1 MITTAGGPQGP
12 PASPSANRHSQY
24 GSEKNHEN
32 KKSDAAQPIV
42 GRSSD
47 VGVVNDRRCYP
58 CRRPKKPNILILW
71 GDDIGYWNLSAYN
84 QGMMGYKTPN
94 IDRIAKEGA
103 LFTDWYGQQSCT
115 AGRSCFIT
123 GQSGFRTGMLKV
135 GLPGAK
141 EGLQARDVTIAE
153 LLKAQGYI
161 TGQFGKNH
169 LGDRDEHL
177 PTAHGFGEFYGSLYH
192 LNAEEEPEHP
202 DYFKD
207 PEMIKKYGTRGVL
220 HTWANPDGSQKIE
233 LTGPLNIKRMETVDD
248 EFTKEALRFMT
259 DAKKADKPFFL
270 WWNATRM
277 HIWTHL
283 TPQWEGK
290 TGLGH
295 LSRRH
300 DGARRDVGLLLDKL
314 KELGLEDNTIVMYS
328 TDNGA
333 EKFSWPDGG
342 TSPFRNE
349 KASNWE
355 GAYRVPCAIRW
366 PGVIKPGTVLNDIFS
381 HEDMLPTLLAAAGV
395 PDVKEQLLKGMKV
408 GDKTFK
414 VHLDGYNL
422 TDALAGKSPSPRK
435 EFFYFNDDGSL
446 VGLRYKQCKIVFAE
460 QRATRPGCLA
470 GSVRAAAFPEAV
482 QSALR
487 SVRDR
492 RPREH
497 RLRPVA
503 GRSRL
508 RPGAGAAIRRAI
520 PRHVQGIP
528 AEPEARQLFARRRA
542 AKFAERPKSHRRL
555 TEVEHGQTG
564 ATERNLCALHYLPL
578 KPKY

>member
-1 MITTAGGPQGP
+1 MRTKRAMLHNLSLVAVVTLALLMTAGVT
-12 PASPSANRHSQY
+12 R
-24 GSEKNHEN
+24 
-32 KKSDAAQPIV
+32 AADQ
-42 GRSSD
+42 
-47 VGVVNDRRCYP
+47 
-58 CRRPKKPNILILW
+58 KKPNILIIW

-153 LLKAQGYI
+153 LLKAQGYV

-192 LNAEEEPEHP
+192 LNAEQEPEHP

-207 PEMIKKYGTRGVL
+207 PEMRKKYATRGVL

-233 LTGPLNIKRMETVDD
+233 LTGPLNIERMRTVDD

-259 DAKKADKPFFL
+259 DAKKANKPFFL

-283 TPQWEGK
+283 SPQWEGK
-290 TGLGH
+290 TGLGIYPDGMME
-295 LSRRH
+295 H
-300 DGARRDVGLLLDKL
+300 DYDVGLLLDKL

-342 TSPFRNE
+342 ISPFRNE

-395 PDVKEQLLKGMKV
+395 PDVKEQLLKGNESRQQDLQ
-408 GDKTFK
+408 G
-414 VHLDGYNL
+414 
-422 TDALAGKSPSPRK
+422 PSRRLQP
-435 EFFYFNDDGSL
+435 
-446 VGLRYKQCKIVFAE
+446 
-460 QRATRPGCLA
+460 
-470 GSVRAAAFPEAV
+470 
-482 QSALR
+482 
-487 SVRDR
+487 DR
-492 RPREH
+492 R
-497 RLRPVA
+497 A
-503 GRSRL
+503 GRQITQ
-508 RPGAGAAIRRAI
+508 PA
-520 PRHVQGIP
+520 QGILLLQRRRL
-528 AEPEARQLFARRRA
+528 ARRA
-542 AKFAERPKSHRRL
+542 ALQPIQNRLRRTARASAWMSGRTHSCRCVSRSFSICAPIRSRRPTTRALITGGGGSITPSCWCRRSNTSDNSSPRSRNSRRARSPAAFRSTTRCKVCRTL
-555 TEVEHGQTG
+555 RKPPATNRSRCLAPCDATPGYFLPMRMFTLKTG
-564 ATERNLCALHYLPL
+564 S
-578 KPKY
+578 PKASLVTG